1 MPEAID
7 TREGWLEDAV
17 DRLRPDFITGITA
30 QARNNRWAGTQ
41 TALPETVRVSIGF
54 PSKNALGR
62 RNRSI
67 GQCWDGA
74 AAGDSIAQVYI
85 SPLLEDPV
93 EVLAVLVHELVHA
106 AIGCRHGHKAPF
118 KRAALRMGLEGKMT
132 ATTAG
137 AELRVR
143 LAELADALG
152 EFPHSKLSPTTPD
165 KKQTTRLLKVACLHC
180 EPNYIARVTQK
191 MLDAHGAPICPGC
204 MAIMIEA

>member
-1 MPEAID
+1 MPETID
-7 TREGWLEDAV
+7 TREGWLEDATQ
-17 DRLRPDFITGITA
+17 RLRPDFVRASAT
-30 QARNNRWAGTQ
+30 
-41 TALPETVRVSIGF
+41 LPDEVRVSIGF

-74 AAGDSIAQVYI
+74 AAGDSIAQIYV

-137 AELRVR
+137 AALRMR
-143 LAELADALG
+143 LQQLADALG
-152 EFPHSKLSPTTPD
+152 AFPHSRLTPTTPD
-165 KKQTTRLLKVACLHC
+165 KKQTTRLLKVACEDC

-191 MLDAHGAPICPGC
+191 MIDAHGAPICPC
-204 MAIMIEA
+204 CECQMKESE

>member
-1 MPEAID
+1 MPESID
-7 TREGWLEDAV
+7 TREGWLDDATQ
-17 DRLRPDFITGITA
+17 RLRPDFQRA
-30 QARNNRWAGTQ
+30 SAV
-41 TALPETVRVSIGF
+41 LPDDVRVSVGF

-137 AELRVR
+137 AALRVR

-165 KKQTTRLLKVACLHC
+165 KKQTTRLLKVACLDC
-180 EPNYIARVTQK
+180 EPNYIARVTRK
-191 MLDAHGAPICPGC
+191 MIEAHGTPICPSCDGS
-204 MAIMIEA
+204 MIEAD